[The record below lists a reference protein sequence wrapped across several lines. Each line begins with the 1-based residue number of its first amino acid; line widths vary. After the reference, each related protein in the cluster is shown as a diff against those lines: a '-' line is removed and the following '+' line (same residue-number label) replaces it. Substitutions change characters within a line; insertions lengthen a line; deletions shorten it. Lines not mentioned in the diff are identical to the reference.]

1 MKKLLLALGLTITF
15 ALPAYANNHDAKP
28 ETKKVCVT
36 QKDAKTG
43 KDKEV
48 CKTVKIHKKHEGT
61 KVPDKAPAKKDDNK
75 KPEPAKK

>member
-1 MKKLLLALGLTITF
+1 MKHLIFAAGLALAVSYPT
-15 ALPAYANNHDAKP
+15 YAGDDAKP

-61 KVPDKAPAKKDDNK
+61 KVPDKAPAKKDDKK